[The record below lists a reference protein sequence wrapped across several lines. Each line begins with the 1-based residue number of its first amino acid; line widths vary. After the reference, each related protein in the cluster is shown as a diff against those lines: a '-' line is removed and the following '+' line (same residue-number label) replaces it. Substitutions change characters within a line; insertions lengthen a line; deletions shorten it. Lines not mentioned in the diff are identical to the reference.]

1 MSIGMPLLLADLYA
15 FYLEHQRCGE
25 LEAPEGDPDWVV
37 MTCTCGAKIA
47 RRIEDPSPRSL
58 SSRLGFADVALNQR
72 IQDSSPYSRS
82 LAAPLRTSRRH
93 ALTFR

>member
-37 MTCTCGAKIA
+37 MTCTCGATIA
-47 RRIEDPSPRSL
+47 RRIDDPSP
-58 SSRLGFADVALNQR
+58 
-72 IQDSSPYSRS
+72 
-82 LAAPLRTSRRH
+82 
-93 ALTFR
+93 